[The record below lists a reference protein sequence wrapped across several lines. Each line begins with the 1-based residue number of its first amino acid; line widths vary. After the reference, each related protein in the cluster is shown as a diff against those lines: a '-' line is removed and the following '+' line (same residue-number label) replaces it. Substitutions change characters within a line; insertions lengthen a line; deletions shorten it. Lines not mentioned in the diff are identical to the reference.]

1 MKKIIILLISL
12 VISACSYG
20 QIYHKIKK
28 GNQRRV
34 NRIGTFEMS
43 TQCITTS
50 EGTTYTIRAFG
61 EGEDQKEA
69 AGDAIF
75 RAISDIIFRGISKG
89 KGGCSQKPLVFN
101 PNLEEEKGSQLIGEL
116 LDNEKETEKIIK
128 YSDAKGRV
136 NSKKQ
141 TGKIIAFEFDVNITA
156 LKSYFTSKGLIKS
169 STE

>member
-1 MKKIIILLISL
+1 MKKVIFLLVAFLIST
-12 VISACSYG
+12 CSFG
-20 QIYHKIKK
+20 QMYYNIKK

-43 TQCITTS
+43 TQCIATS
-50 EGTTYTIRAFG
+50 QGTTYTIRAFG

-75 RAISDIIFRGISKG
+75 RAISDIIFRGIIKG

-128 YSDAKGRV
+128 YSDAEGRV

-141 TGKIIAFEFDVNITA
+141 TGRIIAFEFDINISA
-156 LKSYFTSKGLIKS
+156 LRNYFTNKGLIKS